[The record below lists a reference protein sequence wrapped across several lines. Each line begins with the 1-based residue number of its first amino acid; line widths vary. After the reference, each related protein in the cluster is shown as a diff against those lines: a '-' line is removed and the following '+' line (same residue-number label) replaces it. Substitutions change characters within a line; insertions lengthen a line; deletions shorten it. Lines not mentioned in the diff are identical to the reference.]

1 MAEEEAARR
10 ACPSM
15 ASGRSSS
22 PAAGAAEVPV
32 HSAAATPACQLAARV
47 PPEWAAAEAAAAAT
61 TPLRYP
67 APVGA
72 STVSPAARA
81 ATSAVPLNPIVTL
94 LHPAVAAARMI
105 SVLPAVAVV
114 AVSSAV

>member
-22 PAAGAAEVPV
+22 PAAGVAEVPV
-32 HSAAATPACQLAARV
+32 HSAVATPACQLAARV

-61 TPLRYP
+61 APLRCP
-67 APVGA
+67 APAGHA
-72 STVSPAARA
+72 TVLTAARA
-81 ATSAVPLNPIVTL
+81 ASSAVPPNPIVTF
-94 LHPAVAAARMI
+94 LHPAVA
-105 SVLPAVAVV
+105 
-114 AVSSAV
+114 